1 MKKRNKGF
9 MLIETLVVSTFII
22 TVLIYLYIQFVNLKK
37 SYDISFRYDT
47 IPGLYSAKE
56 IDKFINNNYGYADF
70 LDEIDSNDNK
80 YIKLI
85 NKNKCD
91 FLYFFGN
98 INYCEKLVS
107 NLNIKTV
114 LLASTDISKLKE
126 KLKTDNPY
134 SNELYLYVKNMNLSN
149 VENSYIL
156 IVEYNDNT
164 FAYVK
169 IDKTV
174 GEENE

>member
-37 SYDISFRYDT
+37 SYDTSFSYDT

-70 LDEIDSNDNK
+70 IEEVDSNDNK
-80 YIKLI
+80 YIELVDE
-85 NKNKCD
+85 NKCD
-91 FLYFFGN
+91 YIYFSGN
-98 INYCEKLVS
+98 INYCDRLIS
-107 NLNIKTV
+107 NSNMKTV

-126 KLKTDNPY
+126 NLKTNNPY
-134 SNELYLYVKNMNLSN
+134 SNELYLYVKNMNLKN
-149 VENSYIL
+149 LENSYIL
-156 IVEYNDNT
+156 IVEYNDKT
-164 FAYVK
+164 FSYVK
-169 IDKTV
+169 IEKTV
-174 GEENE
+174 GEDNE

>member
-22 TVLIYLYIQFVNLKK
+22 TVLIYLYVQFTNLKR

-47 IPGLYSAKE
+47 IAGLYGAKE

-70 LDEIDSNDNK
+70 LAEIESNNNK
-80 YIKLI
+80 YIEII

-91 FLYFFGN
+91 YLYFSGN

-107 NLNIKTV
+107 NLNVKTV
-114 LLASTDISKLKE
+114 LLASTDLTNLKE
-126 KLKTDNPY
+126 KLKTNNTY
-134 SNELYLYVKNMNLSN
+134 SNDLYLYIKNINPKQKGG
-149 VENSYIL
+149 SYIM

-164 FAYVK
+164 FANIK
-169 IDKTV
+169 IEKSA

>member
-22 TVLIYLYIQFVNLKK
+22 TVLIYLYVQFTNLKK

-47 IPGLYSAKE
+47 ISGLYGAKE
-56 IDKFINNNYGYADF
+56 IDKFINNNYGYTDLF
-70 LDEIDSNDNK
+70 EEIESEKDN
-80 YIKLI
+80 YIEVI

-91 FLYFFGN
+91 YLYFSEN
-98 INYCEKLVS
+98 INFCEKLVS

-114 LLASTDISKLKE
+114 LLSSTDLTNLKE
-126 KLKTDNPY
+126 KLKEKNPY
-134 SNELYLYVKNMNLSN
+134 SNDLYLYIKSINPKQKGG
-149 VENSYIL
+149 SYIM

-164 FAYVK
+164 FANIK
-169 IDKTV
+169 LEKSV